1 MVHSQDSFYMPISV
15 VICILWYD
23 TSFLYCLF
31 PHIVGNLRFVFPFS
45 FLRSMCVPSWSS
57 SYSFVYSLSVH
68 SHREEIKPKQP
79 KHQDNDVMP
88 VLPCFSITMVSEKHI
103 WRLEFQQKLQ
113 IGNQQ
118 IKKKKKKK
126 KKRGGGWGE
135 ESKKWKIYWSL
146 VESLNE
152 QMQTNCCAT
161 PKLYLPGNWNGELVG
176 SWVGNEVFSGLV
188 YSGSAGR
195 SLGTSVVWRGTR
207 TGGRT
212 KKTKAVK

>member
-1 MVHSQDSFYMPISV
+1 MVHSQDSFYTPIQWSL
-15 VICILWYD
+15 ICILWYN
-23 TSFLYCLF
+23 TSLLYCLF
-31 PHIVGNLRFVFPFS
+31 PHIVGNWRFVFRFS

-88 VLPCFSITMVSEKHI
+88 VLPCFSLTMVSEKHI

-126 KKRGGGWGE
+126 ERKGGGG
-135 ESKKWKIYWSL
+135 
-146 VESLNE
+146 
-152 QMQTNCCAT
+152 
-161 PKLYLPGNWNGELVG
+161 
-176 SWVGNEVFSGLV
+176 
-188 YSGSAGR
+188 
-195 SLGTSVVWRGTR
+195 
-207 TGGRT
+207 GGR
-212 KKTKAVK
+212 KAKNEKFIDPWSNYRMNKCKQTVVRLPNCTYQATGMGS